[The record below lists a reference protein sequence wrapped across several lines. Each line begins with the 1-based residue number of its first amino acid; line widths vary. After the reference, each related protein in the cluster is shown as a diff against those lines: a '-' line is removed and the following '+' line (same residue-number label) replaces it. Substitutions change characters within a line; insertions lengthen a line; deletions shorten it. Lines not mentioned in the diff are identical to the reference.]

1 MAEDI
6 PELNEASDE
15 AQQHK
20 ESLDSEVTLDFPEE
34 ESSEAKS
41 GSILDD
47 LDEIEKGT
55 LAAQEELDELRKQ
68 PLPQHDV
75 NSREIDAAF
84 GDLIGEEPVDEKP
97 VELDEADKADAAASD
112 VIPEEA
118 FDKALVDLDVDV
130 PNPKVDDATWQE
142 VATKL
147 DLAGA
152 YVEIGDADGAKEL
165 LNEIVKKGDVDQVRK
180 AKALLATLN

>member
-1 MAEDI
+1 
-6 PELNEASDE
+6 
-15 AQQHK
+15 

-112 VIPEEA
+112 VIP
-118 FDKALVDLDVDV
+118 
-130 PNPKVDDATWQE
+130 
-142 VATKL
+142 
-147 DLAGA
+147 
-152 YVEIGDADGAKEL
+152 
-165 LNEIVKKGDVDQVRK
+165 
-180 AKALLATLN
+180 

>member
-1 MAEDI
+1 FDDLIGDETTGEKALDLKEGAEK
-6 PELNEASDE
+6 ASDE
-15 AQQHK
+15 V
-20 ESLDSEVTLDFPEE
+20 LDAV
-34 ESSEAKS
+34 
-41 GSILDD
+41 
-47 LDEIEKGT
+47 
-55 LAAQEELDELRKQ
+55 
-68 PLPQHDV
+68 
-75 NSREIDAAF
+75 
-84 GDLIGEEPVDEKP
+84 
-97 VELDEADKADAAASD
+97 
-112 VIPEEA
+112 PEEA

-180 AKALLATLN
+180 AKALLATLS

>member
-1 MAEDI
+1 
-6 PELNEASDE
+6 LGN
-15 AQQHK
+15 
-20 ESLDSEVTLDFPEE
+20 EVTLDFPEE
-34 ESSEAKS
+34 EATESRST
-41 GSILDD
+41 SILDD

-55 LAAQEELDELRKQ
+55 LAAQEELDELRRQ
-68 PLPQHDV
+68 AVPQHDV
-75 NSREIDAAF
+75 NAREIDAAF
-84 GDLIGEEPVDEKP
+84 GDLVGNEAETQKDADSTDETGIEDP
-97 VELDEADKADAAASD
+97 ASD
-112 VIPEEA
+112 TAEVLPEEA
-118 FDKALVDLDVDV
+118 FDKALLDLDVDV

>member
-1 MAEDI
+1 MY
-6 PELNEASDE
+6 L
-15 AQQHK
+15 
-20 ESLDSEVTLDFPEE
+20 
-34 ESSEAKS
+34 
-41 GSILDD
+41 
-47 LDEIEKGT
+47 
-55 LAAQEELDELRKQ
+55 
-68 PLPQHDV
+68 
-75 NSREIDAAF
+75 
-84 GDLIGEEPVDEKP
+84 LIN
-97 VELDEADKADAAASD
+97 DKADAAASD

>member
-1 MAEDI
+1 MREK
-6 PELNEASDE
+6 L
-15 AQQHK
+15 K
-20 ESLDSEVTLDFPEE
+20 
-34 ESSEAKS
+34 
-41 GSILDD
+41 DD
-47 LDEIEKGT
+47 TDKT
-55 LAAQEELDELRKQ
+55 
-68 PLPQHDV
+68 
-75 NSREIDAAF
+75 N
-84 GDLIGEEPVDEKP
+84 VDGP
-97 VELDEADKADAAASD
+97 GAV
-112 VIPEEA
+112 PEEA
-118 FDKALVDLDVDV
+118 IDKTLVDLDVDV